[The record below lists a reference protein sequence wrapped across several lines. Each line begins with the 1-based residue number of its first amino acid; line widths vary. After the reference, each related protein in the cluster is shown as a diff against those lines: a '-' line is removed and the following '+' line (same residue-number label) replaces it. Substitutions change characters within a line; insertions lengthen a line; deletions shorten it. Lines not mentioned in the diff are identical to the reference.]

1 MNGTG
6 MLWSII
12 IVQDD
17 LSPQRRKF
25 RS

>member
-1 MNGTG
+1 MDGTG
-6 MLWSII
+6 MLWSITI
-12 IVQDD
+12 AQDD